1 MECVIRPAASEDC
14 DHIMALIREIAEFHH
29 LLDEVTINSQ
39 VLKADGFGEDPFFK
53 CILAELPA
61 ETGKPVKPPLAASY
75 FFGYCFNRG
84 RSVYLEN
91 LYVVPEFRGKGIGT
105 KLLGQVAE
113 AALAAGCVEMHALMT
128 MDWNSPAK
136 GFYLNLGAQDLTQ
149 SEERHCMELDR
160 EALQRL
166 AQRGK
171 HSSRGA
177 LGPSS
182 GQAQKPEP

>member
-61 ETGKPVKPPLAASY
+61 ETGKP
-75 FFGYCFNRG
+75 
-84 RSVYLEN
+84 
-91 LYVVPEFRGKGIGT
+91 GKGIGT

-113 AALAAGCVEMHALMT
+113 AACLAAGCVEMHALMT
-128 MDWNSPAK
+128 MWTGTPRPK
-136 GFYLNLGAQDLTQ
+136 GFYSSTWGAQDLTQ

-160 EALQRL
+160 ECL
-166 AQRGK
+166 AKAGPEGK
-171 HSSRGA
+171 AQQQGCR

-182 GQAQKPEP
+182 AKLQL